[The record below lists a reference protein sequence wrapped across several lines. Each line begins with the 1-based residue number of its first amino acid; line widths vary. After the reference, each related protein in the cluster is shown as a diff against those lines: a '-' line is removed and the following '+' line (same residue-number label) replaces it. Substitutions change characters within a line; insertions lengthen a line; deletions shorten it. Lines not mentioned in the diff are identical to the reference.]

1 MMDTL
6 KQLLRSRL
14 KDAFATVTGENV
26 DPEVRRSQY
35 ADFQSDA
42 ALGLARRLRRNP
54 REIAVA
60 VAAAARLDDLCSVAE
75 VSGPG
80 FINLHIDDRVLG
92 RMIAEMSGDDR
103 LGIPSVEPQAVVIDY
118 SSPNAAKE
126 MHVGHLRSTIIGDAA
141 VRLLEWL
148 GYRVIRRNHIGD
160 WGTPF
165 GMLIEHL
172 IDIGETEAVHEL
184 TSGDLDEFYKAARR
198 QFDESPEF
206 QERSRRRVVLL
217 QSGDQITLRLWHLLV
232 EQSKNYFMTVYER
245 LGSRLTRA
253 DFVGESAYNNDLS
266 AVVQELERSGLIRES
281 NGALCVFP
289 AGFSNRAGEP
299 LPLIVRKSDGGFGY
313 AATDLAAIRERT
325 QVLQAQRLLYVVG
338 LPQHQHFQMIFEV
351 ATEAGWLRAR
361 EQGEHIGFGS
371 VLGPDGKMFRSR
383 AGGTI
388 KLLSLLDEA
397 IRRASVLIEQKNPEL
412 DSDTRR
418 EIARAVGIG
427 AIKYA
432 DLSTD
437 RTKDYVFDFDRMLS
451 FEGNTAPYLQ
461 YAYTRIQSI
470 FRRRGVSLFS
480 GRHTPEIRERAE
492 RALALEITGLGDV
505 VAEVAISLE
514 FHRLAN
520 YLYELATRF
529 TAFYEQCQVLHEEE
543 SVQRSRLVLCDVT
556 ARVLAKGLDLLGID
570 VPNRM

>member
-1 MMDTL
+1 MMDTP

-253 DFVGESAYNNDLS
+253 DFVA
-266 AVVQELERSGLIRES
+266 R
-281 NGALCVFP
+281 
-289 AGFSNRAGEP
+289 
-299 LPLIVRKSDGGFGY
+299 VRI
-313 AATDLAAIRERT
+313 TT
-325 QVLQAQRLLYVVG
+325 
-338 LPQHQHFQMIFEV
+338 
-351 ATEAGWLRAR
+351 
-361 EQGEHIGFGS
+361 
-371 VLGPDGKMFRSR
+371 
-383 AGGTI
+383 
-388 KLLSLLDEA
+388 
-397 IRRASVLIEQKNPEL
+397 
-412 DSDTRR
+412 
-418 EIARAVGIG
+418 
-427 AIKYA
+427 
-432 DLSTD
+432 
-437 RTKDYVFDFDRMLS
+437 
-451 FEGNTAPYLQ
+451 
-461 YAYTRIQSI
+461 I
-470 FRRRGVSLFS
+470 FRRSDKNSSARTDSRKQRCAMRFS
-480 GRHTPEIRERAE
+480 RRVFESRWRTA
-492 RALALEITGLGDV
+492 AA
-505 VAEVAISLE
+505 
-514 FHRLAN
+514 HR
-520 YLYELATRF
+520 
-529 TAFYEQCQVLHEEE
+529 EEE
-543 SVQRSRLVLCDVT
+543 
-556 ARVLAKGLDLLGID
+556 
-570 VPNRM
+570 